1 MKINKIITN
10 LYASNTFV
18 IEKEGQVLIIDA
30 GAELSKVQKAVG
42 ECKVVGV
49 LLTHGHYDHSAYCN
63 EYAKAFDCNIF
74 ASQKAGGTMTDE
86 RAIYS
91 EDGRVIDDLSRV
103 KFLNE
108 DCILQL
114 GDFSVECI
122 TAEGHSPCSMCYKI
136 DDFFFAGDV
145 LFENGIGRTDLVG
158 GNKKQMLATLEK
170 LDNITFDKVFSGHGE
185 ESTYPTQKK
194 NISIFKRFLA
204 R

>member
-1 MKINKIITN
+1 MKINKIVTN
-10 LYASNTFV
+10 LYESNTFV
-18 IEKEGQVLIIDA
+18 IEKNGQVLIIDA
-30 GAELSKVQKAVG
+30 GAELSKVQRAVG
-42 ECKVVGV
+42 ECKVVGI
-49 LLTHGHYDHSAYCN
+49 LLTHGHYDHSAFCN
-63 EYAKAFDCNIF
+63 EYAKAFSCPIF
-74 ASQKAGGTMTDE
+74 ARDRAEETMTNE

-91 EDGRVIDDLSRV
+91 EDGGVIGDLSRV
-103 KFLNE
+103 KFISE

-122 TAEGHSPCSMCYKI
+122 TTEGHSPCSMCYKI

-158 GNKKQMLATLEK
+158 GDKKQMLATLEK
-170 LDNITFDKVFSGHGE
+170 LDNINFEKLFSGHGE
-185 ESTYPTQKK
+185 ESTYHAQKK